1 MHPPPESTFLTDLNE
16 NIGIVHRVCR
26 AYFFGDADEREDVF
40 QEIMYQLWKSYPRFR
55 GESKISTWMYTVALQ
70 TAMTH
75 VRRSRRKPP
84 HIELTER
91 SALAADMNEQMHR
104 DEEVHL
110 LYEAIETLSDVDKA
124 IIASRV
130 RKEFK
135 TVGGYV
141 WAAIVY
147 QIILYSFL
155 THTLVRN
162 WGNMN
167 IVLLCCAGVGLCSRS
182 GWIG

>member
-124 IIASRV
+124 IILLHLEDQSYDEIASITGLTRSNVSV
-130 RKEFK
+130 R
-135 TVGGYV
+135 
-141 WAAIVY
+141 
-147 QIILYSFL
+147 
-155 THTLVRN
+155 LVR
-162 WGNMN
+162 
-167 IVLLCCAGVGLCSRS
+167 IRRS
-182 GWIG
+182 LRDSLQRNQ